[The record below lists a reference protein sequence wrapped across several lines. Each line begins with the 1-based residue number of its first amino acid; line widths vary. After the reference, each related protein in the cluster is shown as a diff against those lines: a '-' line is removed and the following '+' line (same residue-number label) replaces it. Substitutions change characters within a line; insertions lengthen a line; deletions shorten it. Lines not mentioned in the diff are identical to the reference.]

1 MASLIEE
8 LITVLDEE
16 EKKYRLLTGLA
27 GKKTPVIVEGNIE
40 KLQIITDEEQ
50 KLLDD
55 IAALDKKREE
65 VTADIAGVIN
75 TDVNTL
81 KLSILI
87 EVLERRPKEHDALSA
102 VYDRLKG
109 TIGELRVLN
118 EQNRILIT
126 QQLDMIDFNLS
137 LDRAMREA
145 PETGNY
151 NRHAGISG
159 DMMGSASGGFDA
171 KQ

>member
-1 MASLIEE
+1 MASLIGE
-8 LITVLDEE
+8 LIEVLDEE

-27 GKKTPVIVEGNIE
+27 GEKTPVIVEGNIE
-40 KLQIITDEEQ
+40 KLQKITDEEQ
-50 KLLDD
+50 KLVDD

-65 VTADIAGVIN
+65 VTGEIAGVIN
-75 TDVNTL
+75 TDVETL

-87 EVLERRPKEHDALSA
+87 EVLERRPKEHDALA
-102 VYDRLKG
+102 EVYDRLKG
-109 TIGELRVLN
+109 TIGELRILN

-126 QQLDMIDFNLS
+126 QQLDMIDFNIS
-137 LDRAMREA
+137 LAKAMREA

-151 NRHAGISG
+151 NRHAGIAG
-159 DMMGSASGGFDA
+159 DMMGRASGGFDA